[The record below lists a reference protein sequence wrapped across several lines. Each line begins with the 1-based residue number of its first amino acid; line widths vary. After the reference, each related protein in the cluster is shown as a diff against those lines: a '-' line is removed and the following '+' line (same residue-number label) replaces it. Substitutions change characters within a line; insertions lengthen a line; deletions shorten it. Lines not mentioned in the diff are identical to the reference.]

1 MEDWQDLF
9 EGLNDAQ
16 REAVTTTEGFV
27 RVLAG
32 AGSGK
37 TRALTHR
44 FAYLVEELGIL
55 PGNILCVTFTNKA
68 ATEMRSRIHALTG
81 DNDTGYINT
90 FHGFCVSILQ
100 EDSHAVGYPKS
111 FLVLDNADIDDMLA
125 KIYEERGLTLRDMTY
140 SQARDMFEM
149 RKLVQQ
155 PDYYKELIALPLAA
169 LKEKYD
175 RAQTKQDILFYG
187 YLYEEKKC
195 FGLDYNDLIKFSLHI
210 FAEHEDIRKKWQ
222 QRLEYIMIDEFQ
234 DIDEP
239 QYRLMNVLCGWHKNL
254 FVVGDPAPT
263 IYTWRGASGR
273 YLLDFDTHFPGTKTI
288 YMLENYRSTPEILSV
303 VNSLIAKNTSR
314 IAAQHAKAEINAIV
328 RNSARE
334 QIYEEFSG
342 RIGDLISGTVLQSTP
357 DFTIVKIR
365 EGVEAELPH
374 FDQRRYENE
383 RNERPMGERY
393 LHNQHIKAVIID
405 VRDPNSNLQ
414 PVRGEHSRPPIVISR
429 THPELMRRLF
439 EQEVPEI
446 YEGTVQ
452 IKSIAREPGQRSK
465 VAVHSLDDRLDPVG
479 ACVGPKGSR
488 VRAVVGELRGERVDV
503 ILWDAD
509 PAVYVA
515 NALSPAKVTR
525 VLIDEEK
532 AYAGVIVPDD
542 QLSLA
547 IGKEGQ
553 NARLAARLTGWH
565 IDIKSETL
573 AADILKNVPVHE
585 EPAADLIGDE
595 EDEDVR
601 RCEFVSEDGIQC
613 RNQAR
618 PGSRFCGVHDTD
630 AFDDAEDLI

>member
-1 MEDWQDLF
+1 MVKTKTEQAIIDALEAVASQHDVDIVDVELVGATKAPCVRVRI
-9 EGLNDAQ
+9 EGAEGQSLSLND
-16 REAVTTTEGFV
+16 VTANTKWVGDVIEELDPISSSYTLEVSSPGMARPLRRPCDFARFVGENCELTSTATEG
-27 RVLAG
+27 RRKYAG
-32 AGSGK
+32 KIA
-37 TRALTHR
+37 
-44 FAYLVEELGIL
+44 
-55 PGNILCVTFTNKA
+55 A
-68 ATEMRSRIHALTG
+68 ATSSPRRKESKMAASDMMSALMELCQEKHIDQLYLIDRLEQSLAKSYAEILHLDWGAKVTIDRTTG
-81 DNDTGYINT
+81 KIY
-90 FHGFCVSILQ
+90 VYRL
-100 EDSHAVGYPKS
+100 EP
-111 FLVLDNADIDDMLA
+111 IDDSMD
-125 KIYEERGLTLRDMTY
+125 EEGNFTE
-140 SQARDMFEM
+140 FE
-149 RKLVQQ
+149 
-155 PDYYKELIALPLAA
+155 E
-169 LKEKYD
+169 
-175 RAQTKQDILFYG
+175 
-187 YLYEEKKC
+187 
-195 FGLDYNDLIKFSLHI
+195 
-210 FAEHEDIRKKWQ
+210 
-222 QRLEYIMIDEFQ
+222 ID
-234 DIDEP
+234 
-239 QYRLMNVLCGWHKNL
+239 V
-254 FVVGDPAPT
+254 
-263 IYTWRGASGR
+263 
-273 YLLDFDTHFPGTKTI
+273 
-288 YMLENYRSTPEILSV
+288 TP
-303 VNSLIAKNTSR
+303 KNTSR

-383 RNERPMGERY
+383 RNDRPMGERY

-601 RCEFVSEDGIQC
+601 RCEYVSEDGIQC

>member
-1 MEDWQDLF
+1 MELCQEKHIDQLYLIDRLEQSLAKSYAEILHLEW
-9 EGLNDAQ
+9 GAK
-16 REAVTTTEGFV
+16 VTIDRTT
-27 RVLAG
+27 
-32 AGSGK
+32 GK
-37 TRALTHR
+37 IYVYRL
-44 FAYLVEELGIL
+44 E
-55 PGNILCVTFTNKA
+55 P
-68 ATEMRSRIHALTG
+68 
-81 DNDTGYINT
+81 
-90 FHGFCVSILQ
+90 
-100 EDSHAVGYPKS
+100 
-111 FLVLDNADIDDMLA
+111 IDDSMD
-125 KIYEERGLTLRDMTY
+125 EEGNFTE
-140 SQARDMFEM
+140 FE
-149 RKLVQQ
+149 
-155 PDYYKELIALPLAA
+155 E
-169 LKEKYD
+169 
-175 RAQTKQDILFYG
+175 
-187 YLYEEKKC
+187 
-195 FGLDYNDLIKFSLHI
+195 
-210 FAEHEDIRKKWQ
+210 
-222 QRLEYIMIDEFQ
+222 ID
-234 DIDEP
+234 
-239 QYRLMNVLCGWHKNL
+239 V
-254 FVVGDPAPT
+254 
-263 IYTWRGASGR
+263 
-273 YLLDFDTHFPGTKTI
+273 
-288 YMLENYRSTPEILSV
+288 TP
-303 VNSLIAKNTSR
+303 KNTSR

-446 YEGTVQ
+446 YEAPSRSSRSPASPASVPRSLSTRSTTVWIPWVLRRPQ
-452 IKSIAREPGQRSK
+452 GQPCSRCRGRAPWRARRR
-465 VAVHSLDDRLDPVG
+465 HPVG
-479 ACVGPKGSR
+479 CRSCR
-488 VRAVVGELRGERVDV
+488 LRRQR
-503 ILWDAD
+503 
-509 PAVYVA
+509 
-515 NALSPAKVTR
+515 LSPAKVTR

-601 RCEFVSEDGIQC
+601 RCEYVSEDGIQC